1 MDDTI
6 RNMRARRVQ
15 VDEIWQGVYAK
26 TTDRLA
32 NLDRL
37 FMPSL
42 RG

>member
-26 TTDRLA
+26 TNR
-32 NLDRL
+32 
-37 FMPSL
+37 SISES
-42 RG
+42 